1 MKGKQDVWNKG
12 TRSEGFM
19 GQGKC
24 CSEVEWLV
32 WRYNVKRKR
41 GKHFDDGNECLLLWH
56 RIAWWV
62 VEETTGLWPRL
73 DKTGCLRTNL
83 LVIWGSS
90 EKDGDLKPNWN
101 LKKNKQKK
109 PTRGQ
114 THTNFLRAEY
124 WTTASIHHQSR
135 KHHSRGAGRLLCC
148 GWLELMWAR
157 WANDWGR
164 AGGEPESLRA
174 RPRDKCQH
182 CHRCLNVCVNG
193 WQQTCKDDLNL

>member
-1 MKGKQDVWNKG
+1 MKGKQDVWNKWA
-12 TRSEGFM
+12 RSEGFM

-90 EKDGDLKPNWN
+90 EKTVILNQTEI
-101 LKKNKQKK
+101 KKKTSKQNPPEDKH
-109 PTRGQ
+109 TQ
-114 THTNFLRAEY
+114 TSWELSTEPPQAFTTRAES
-124 WTTASIHHQSR
+124 TTAEEQ
-135 KHHSRGAGRLLCC
+135 AGFYAVADWSWC
-148 GWLELMWAR
+148 GPGELMTEAEQVGS
-157 WANDWGR
+157 DQDTD
-164 AGGEPESLRA
+164 ESLRA

-193 WQQTCKDDLNL
+193 W